1 MITEYFCEN
10 WKHVIDTMTEGL
22 MIVDTDGTILYVN
35 KALQELL
42 QYSQD
47 ELVGKTCE
55 ILACSSCFDESRN
68 NGEKHCGL
76 FTRGRVRNLRCAF
89 KCKDGRRVQV
99 YKNAT
104 VLRDEDG
111 NIVAGVENLTDI
123 TPILSR
129 EAEIRA
135 LRRQLQIEDSF
146 HGLIGVSTVMQ
157 NMYQLIESAAL
168 SDAPV
173 LIYGESGTG
182 KELVADALYHLSPRR
197 DAPFVKVNCA
207 ALNESLLESELFGH
221 VKGAFT
227 GADRSRKGRF
237 EAAHTGCIF
246 LDEIGDMPLST
257 QTKLLRV
264 LQEQELE
271 RVGDN
276 RTITIDVRVIAAT
289 NRDLEEMMQNET
301 FRQDL
306 YYRLSVIPVHV
317 PPLRERCDDIPVITK
332 HLIRRLELKT
342 GKPISGITRNAMDLL
357 LSHPWPGN
365 VRELINVLE
374 YAFVLCHDEEIDVA
388 HLPAYLY
395 GKPRSACG
403 ASLHKSSARLIGDD
417 EKKRIQRALSA
428 TGGNRTKAAEL
439 LGISRVTLWK
449 RMKKFGMS

>member
-42 QYSQD
+42 HYSQE
-47 ELVGKTCE
+47 ELVGNTCE

-76 FTRGRVRNLRCAF
+76 FTRGKVRNLRCAF

-123 TPILSR
+123 TPVLSR

-135 LRRQLQIEDSF
+135 LRRQLKIEDSF
-146 HGLIGVSTVMQ
+146 HGMIGVSTVMQ

-197 DAPFVKVNCA
+197 HGPFVKVNCA

-289 NRDLEEMMQNET
+289 NRDLEEMMHKET

-306 YYRLSVIPVHV
+306 YYRLSVIPIHV

-395 GKPRSACG
+395 GRPRSACG
-403 ASLHKSSARLIGDD
+403 ASLQKSSARLAGDD
-417 EKKRIQRALSA
+417 EKNRIQRALKA

-439 LGISRVTLWK
+439 IGISRVTLWK
-449 RMKKFGMS
+449 RMKKYGLS